1 MYLYPTGHLGVRY
14 KNKKKDDGI
23 MLDANEQVKLFGEF
37 IEQNY
42 YPELLE
48 KARKGEKFILIDFI
62 ELSKF
67 NPELAELMLDH
78 PDDVIKAGE
87 IAIEQFDLP
96 KKTKSFLIRIK
107 NLPESQKVLI
117 RNIRSSHLGKLLCM
131 EGIVRQKSD
140 VRPQVTVA
148 KFECPS
154 CGNVISVLQLDKK
167 FKEPT
172 RCGCGRKGKF
182 RLLEKELVDAQGI
195 VLEEASESLDGGEQ
209 PKRMNVFLKGDLVS
223 PMSEK
228 KTNPG
233 QKIMVIGQIKEVPII
248 LRTGGQSTRF
258 DLLIE
263 ANYVDAV
270 IEEYADIEIDEE
282 AMREIREISNDSK
295 LMEKM
300 VNSIAPSIYGH
311 EMIKQALLLQLM
323 GGVKKKRGDGVV
335 TRGDMHILLI
345 GDPGAGKSQLLKRIN
360 VVAPKSRFVS
370 GKGVSGAG
378 LTASVVKDEF
388 LNGWSLEAGA
398 LVLANRGIVCID
410 ELDKMS
416 PDDRDAMHEA
426 LEGQTITIS
435 KANIQATLRC
445 ETTVLAAA
453 NPKFG
458 RFDPYDTIANQIELP
473 STLINR
479 FDLIFPIKD
488 LPDVTK
494 DERMAKFI
502 LNLHQNPDSEEPDIS
517 TTLLRKYLAYA
528 KRNIRPQLTDIAIEE
543 IKAYYMKMRAS
554 GSGEGGV
561 KSIPI
566 SARQLEGLVRL
577 AEAHAKL
584 RLSLKVTKKD
594 ARKAIELL
602 NYCLRQVA
610 FDEETGTI
618 DIDRIAT
625 DVPATQRNKI
635 GIIKEIIN
643 ELENQIGRTIP
654 LDDIIK
660 AAEGKGMEESDVE
673 EIIHKLKRAGDLF
686 EPRRGF
692 VSRI

>member
-1 MYLYPTGHLGVRY
+1 
-14 KNKKKDDGI
+14 
-23 MLDANEQVKLFGEF
+23 MLDANEQIRLFGEF
-37 IEQNY
+37 LEQHY
-42 YPELLE
+42 YAELLE
-48 KARKGEKFILIDFI
+48 KARKGEKFIVVDFA

-67 NPELAELMLDH
+67 NPELAEMMLDH
-78 PDDVIKAGE
+78 PDDVLKAGE
-87 IAIEQFDLP
+87 LAVEQFDLQGD
-96 KKTKSFLIRIK
+96 TKVFTIRVK
-107 NLPESQKVLI
+107 NLPESQKMMI
-117 RNIRSSHLGKLLCM
+117 RNIRSTHLGKLLSM

-182 RLLEKELVDAQGI
+182 RMLSKELVDAQGL
-195 VLEEASESLDGGEQ
+195 VLEEAPEDLEGGEQ

-233 QKIMVIGQIKEVPII
+233 QKIIVVGQVKEVPII
-248 LRTGGQSTRF
+248 LKTGGQSTRF

-263 ANYVDAV
+263 ANHIDTIV
-270 IEEYADIEIDEE
+270 EEYSDITIEDEE
-282 AMREIREISNDSK
+282 MREIRELANDPN
-295 LMEKM
+295 LMGKM
-300 VNSIAPSIYGH
+300 IKSIAPSIYGH
-311 EMIKQALLLQLM
+311 DMIKQALLLQLL
-323 GGVKKKRGDGVV
+323 GGVKKKRNDGVV
-335 TRGDMHILLI
+335 TRGDIHILLI
-345 GDPGAGKSQLLKRIN
+345 GDPGSGKSQLLKRIN
-360 VVAPKSRFVS
+360 VVAPKARFVS

-378 LTASVVKDEF
+378 LTAAVVKDEF

-416 PDDRDAMHEA
+416 DDDRDAMHEA

-488 LPDVTK
+488 LPDQTK
-494 DERMAKFI
+494 DSKMASFI
-502 LNLHQNPDSEEPDIS
+502 LNLHQNPDVEQPEVS
-517 TTLLRKYLAYA
+517 TLMLRKFIAYA
-528 KRNIRPQLTDIAIEE
+528 KQNLKPKLSDNAVEE
-543 IKAYYMKMRAS
+543 LKNYYLKMR
-554 GSGEGGV
+554 GSGAGDKGV

-566 SARQLEGLVRL
+566 SARQLEGLVRM

-594 ARKAIELL
+594 SKKAIELL
-602 NYCLRQVA
+602 DYCLRQVA

-625 DVPATQRNKI
+625 DVPATQRNRI
-635 GIIKEIIN
+635 GLIKEIISD
-643 ELENQIGRTIP
+643 LENKIGRTIP
-654 LDDIIK
+654 LDDIMK
-660 AAEGKGMEESDVE
+660 AAEVKGIEESDAE
-673 EIIHKLKRAGDLF
+673 EIIQKLKRAGDLF

>member
-1 MYLYPTGHLGVRY
+1 
-14 KNKKKDDGI
+14 
-23 MLDANEQVKLFGEF
+23 MLDANEQIRLFGEF
-37 IEQNY
+37 LEKNY

-48 KARKGEKFILIDFI
+48 KARKGEKFIVVDFA

-67 NPELAELMLDH
+67 NPELAELLLDH
-78 PDDVIKAGE
+78 TDDVLKAGAL
-87 IAIEQFDLP
+87 AIEQFDLQGDA
-96 KKTKSFLIRIK
+96 KGLVIRVK
-107 NLPESQKVLI
+107 NLPESQTIMI
-117 RNIRSSHLGKLLCM
+117 RNIRSTHLGKLLCM
-131 EGIVRQKSD
+131 EGLVRQKSD

-148 KFECPS
+148 KFECPG
-154 CGNVISVLQLDKK
+154 CGNVLSVLQLDKK

-182 RLLEKELVDAQGI
+182 RVLGKELVDAQGL
-195 VLEEASESLDGGEQ
+195 VLEEAPENLEGGEQ

-233 QKIMVIGQIKEVPII
+233 QKILVVGQIKEVPII
-248 LRTGGQSTRF
+248 LKSGGQSTRF
-258 DLLIE
+258 ELLIE
-263 ANYVDAV
+263 ANFIDAAM
-270 IEEYADIEIDEE
+270 EEYSDITIDDDE
-282 AMREIREISNDSK
+282 MREIRDISNDPK
-295 LMEKM
+295 LMAKM
-300 VNSIAPSIYGH
+300 VDSIAPSIYGH
-311 EMIKQALLLQLM
+311 TMIKQALLLQLM
-323 GGVKKKRGDGVV
+323 SGVKKKRNDGVV
-335 TRGDMHILLI
+335 TRGDIHMLLI
-345 GDPGAGKSQLLKRIN
+345 GDPGSGKSQMLKRIN
-360 VVAPKSRFVS
+360 VVAPKARFVS

-416 PDDRDAMHEA
+416 DDDRDAMHEA

-488 LPDVTK
+488 LPDEVK
-494 DERMAKFI
+494 DDRMARFI
-502 LNLHQNPDSEEPDIS
+502 LNLHQHPDTEDPPVS
-517 TTLLRKYLAYA
+517 TLMLRKYLSYA
-528 KRNIRPQLTDIAIEE
+528 KQNLKPKLTDSAVEE
-543 IKAYYMKMRAS
+543 IREYYMKMR
-554 GSGEGGV
+554 GSGAGAGGV

-577 AEAHAKL
+577 SEAHAKL
-584 RLSLKVTKKD
+584 RLSEKVTKKD
-594 ARKAIELL
+594 AKKAIELL
-602 NYCLRQVA
+602 DFCLRQVA

-635 GIIKEIIN
+635 GIVKEIIN

-673 EIIHKLKRAGDLF
+673 EIIQKLKRSGDLF